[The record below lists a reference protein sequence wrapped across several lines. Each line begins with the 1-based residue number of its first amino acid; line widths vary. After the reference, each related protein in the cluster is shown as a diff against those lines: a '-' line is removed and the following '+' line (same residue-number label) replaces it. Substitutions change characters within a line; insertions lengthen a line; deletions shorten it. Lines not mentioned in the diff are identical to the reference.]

1 MKSNYKTDRL
11 LLSEEIDLSFE
22 GTQEVDSFIQELRQ
36 IQIFCK
42 QKHGD
47 SFDSCVVEEIRTGY
61 EDWYFVVMCYYWESE
76 SEFEKRLKKERT
88 EELREIRQKEKL
100 EAKKKKKDELEK
112 QIASLIN
119 QKNKLGI

>member
-1 MKSNYKTDRL
+1 MKSNYKIDRL
-11 LLSEEIDLSFE
+11 VLSEEIDLSFE
-22 GTQEVDSFIQELRQ
+22 GTQEVDSFIQELAQ

-42 QKHGD
+42 QKHGEF
-47 SFDSCVVEEIRTGY
+47 FDSCVVEEKRIGY

-76 SEFEKRLKKERT
+76 SEFEKRLKKERAD
-88 EELREIRQKEKL
+88 ELHEIRQKEKL

-119 QKNKLGI
+119 KKNKLGI